1 STRPARETRERRDLK
16 TGVPQRFDRD
26 CSLPPDDGNFDLKV
40 NMPEL
45 VETTKR
51 GKTTT
56 FARVADL
63 RLDRGTAATL
73 CATCSDRSPC
83 WRFPSV
89 RSGRAAARRSRGRSV
104 ITTNRLA
111 KRLKIR

>member
-1 STRPARETRERRDLK
+1 MEDGLASNGPHIK
-16 TGVPQRFDRD
+16 TLMENDFRYILGAMQRFDRD
-26 CSLPPDDGNFDLKV
+26 CNPLPDDGNFDLKV

-56 FARVADL
+56 FTRVTDL
-63 RLDRGTAATL
+63 QLDRGTAATL
-73 CATCSDRSPC
+73 CATFSDRSPC

-89 RSGRAAARRSRGRSV
+89 RSGRAAA
-104 ITTNRLA
+104 
-111 KRLKIR
+111 